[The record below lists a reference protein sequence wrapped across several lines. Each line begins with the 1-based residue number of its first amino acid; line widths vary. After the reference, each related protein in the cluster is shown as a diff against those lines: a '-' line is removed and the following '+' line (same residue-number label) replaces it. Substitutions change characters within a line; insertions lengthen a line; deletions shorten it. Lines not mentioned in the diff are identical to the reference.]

1 MLGKRL
7 RGKGDV
13 FDDEIDP
20 VVSAFKA
27 RDGGYIQPTKMWG
40 ISHAIDERRKKKR
53 KTYLTTC
60 AAGIGYR
67 SR

>member
-20 VVSAFKA
+20 VISAFKA

-40 ISHAIDERRKKKR
+40 SSHAIDERRR
-53 KTYLTTC
+53 KNERHT
-60 AAGIGYR
+60 
-67 SR
+67 